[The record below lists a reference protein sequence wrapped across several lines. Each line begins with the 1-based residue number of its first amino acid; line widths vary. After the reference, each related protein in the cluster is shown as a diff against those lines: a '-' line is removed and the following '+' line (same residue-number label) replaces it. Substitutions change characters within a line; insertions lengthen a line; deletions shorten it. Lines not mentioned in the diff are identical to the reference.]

1 MFANIQI
8 GKKLAI
14 SLIPPLL
21 GLVVLSGVIISD
33 RYREMDELGKIGGL
47 TELAVQIGATV
58 HELQKERG
66 ASAGFIGSKGEQFG
80 PQLADQ
86 RNLSD
91 ARIQSLRDALNDFD
105 LSAFDPGLA
114 EQVGV
119 FVGLLDTVPQTRAKV
134 YALDIELGEAVRFYT
149 SIISGMLS
157 TVNVMSTIS
166 NDPELVRSI
175 AAFNDFMQAK
185 ERGGLERATGA
196 AGFGMGKFE
205 PNLYRRFVELITL
218 QNAYLSVF
226 EEMAAPEIREFYD
239 RAMQDPAVA
248 AVNKLRDVA
257 LSYPVTGTTNGIAG
271 TDWFATI
278 TVKINIYKMIEDH
291 IAQSL
296 VTLSAQK
303 LSEAQLYFYGTL
315 AGLLII
321 IALACTLVVIVG
333 RDISA
338 PIRAMTK
345 TMSDL
350 TAGDLSVKVSGA
362 ARGDEVGAMARSVQ
376 FFRDS
381 LVENREMAAQ
391 SEKEQAARFA
401 RAEKVSRLAERF
413 EARINALLGDI
424 GQSTD
429 GLRTTS
435 SNMTSAIDETRDKA
449 RLVADDAKS
458 ASENVSAV
466 SSATEQLANS
476 ILEISRQ
483 ISASSDNA
491 TAAADEAREAEVI
504 ATALKEGAE
513 KIGEVIGLIRDIAEQ
528 TNLLALNATIEA
540 ARAGEAGKGFAVVA
554 NEVKNLATQTSR
566 ATDEISEQMGNLQD
580 ATERAV
586 DAFSRIGEK
595 IGQIDATS
603 SSLAAAVNEQEAA
616 TSEIANNIDRAS
628 QGTTEVSG
636 NVAGIREATD
646 NAGEA
651 ADHVI
656 VACDQV
662 ANVATSLR
670 KEVADFL
677 ASVREAQT
685 V

>member
-21 GLVVLSGVIISD
+21 GLVILSAIIIAE
-33 RYREMDELGKIGGL
+33 RYQQMDELGKIGGL
-47 TELAVQIGATV
+47 TELAGEIGATV

-66 ASAGFIGSKGEQFG
+66 ASAGFIGTKGQQFG

-86 RNLSD
+86 RKLAD
-91 ARIQSLRDALNDFD
+91 AQIASLRSELD
-105 LSAFDPGLA
+105 AFDMSAYDDSLA
-114 EQVGV
+114 ENIGA
-119 FVGLLDTVPQTRAKV
+119 FTRLLDQVPEARGKV
-134 YALDIELGEAVRFYT
+134 DTLEIELGGAVGFYT

-157 TVNVMSTIS
+157 TVNVMGSLS
-166 NDPELVRSI
+166 NDTEILRMIS
-175 AAFNDFMQAK
+175 AFNDFMQAK
-185 ERGGLERATGA
+185 ERAGLERATGA

-205 PNLYRRFVELITL
+205 PKLYRRFVELITL

-226 EEMAAPEIREFYD
+226 EQFAAPDIKEFYD
-239 RAMQDPAVA
+239 QTMQDPAVD
-248 AVNKLRDVA
+248 AVNKLRAVA
-257 LSYPVTGTTNGIAG
+257 LDYPETGTTNGISG
-271 TDWFATI
+271 PDWFATI
-278 TVKINIYKMIEDH
+278 TVKINLYKMIEDY
-291 IAQSL
+291 IAKDLIIISD
-296 VTLSAQK
+296 QK

-315 AGLLII
+315 IALLIVVG
-321 IALACTLVVIVG
+321 LACGLVIVVG
-333 RDISA
+333 RDISV

-350 TAGDLSVKVSGA
+350 TAGDLSVQVSGA
-362 ARGDEVGAMARSVQ
+362 SRGDEVGAMARSVQ

-381 LVENREMAAQ
+381 LVENKKMAAQ

-401 RAEKVSRLAERF
+401 SAEKVSQLAERF
-413 EARINALLGDI
+413 QDKINNLLGDI

-429 GLRTTS
+429 GLRMTS
-435 SNMTSAIDETRDKA
+435 SDMTSAIEKTHDRA
-449 RLVADDAKS
+449 RLVAEDAKS

-466 SSATEQLANS
+466 SAATEQLANS

-483 ISASSDNA
+483 ISASADNA
-491 TAAADEAREAEVI
+491 TAAADEARDAEVI

-513 KIGEVIGLIRDIAEQ
+513 KIGAVIGLIRDIAEQ

-566 ATDEISEQMGNLQD
+566 ATDEISGQMGNLQD

-586 DAFSRIGEK
+586 DAFGRIGEK
-595 IGQIDATS
+595 IGQIDSAS

-616 TSEIANNIDRAS
+616 TSEIAGNIDRAS

-636 NVAGIREATD
+636 NVASIREATD
-646 NAGEA
+646 KAGQA
-651 ADHVI
+651 ADEVI

-670 KEVADFL
+670 KEVSDFL
-677 ASVREAQT
+677 DSVRAAQAI
-685 V
+685 

>member
-21 GLVVLSGVIISD
+21 GLIVLSAVIVSD

-66 ASAGFIGSKGEQFG
+66 ASAGFIGSKGAQFG

-86 RNLSD
+86 RKLSD
-91 ARIQSLRDALNDFD
+91 ARIASLRDALNDFD
-105 LSAFDPGLA
+105 LSAYDPGLR
-114 EQVGV
+114 ENIGV
-119 FVGLLDTVPQTRAKV
+119 FVRLLDDVPQTRANV
-134 YALDIELGEAVRFYT
+134 DALDIQLGEAVRFYT

-157 TVNVMSTIS
+157 TVNVMGSLS
-166 NDPELVRSI
+166 NDPEILRMI
-175 AAFNDFMQAK
+175 AAFNNFMQAK
-185 ERGGLERATGA
+185 ERAGLERATGA

-205 PNLYRRFVELITL
+205 PALYRRFVELITL

-226 EEMAAPEIREFYD
+226 EEFAKPDIREFYD
-239 RAMQDPAVA
+239 RAMQDPAIE
-248 AVNKLRDVA
+248 AVNTLRGVA
-257 LSYPVTGTTNGIAG
+257 LSYPETQTTNGIVG

-278 TVKINIYKMIEDH
+278 TVKINLYKMTEDY
-291 IAQSL
+291 IANDLITVSG
-296 VTLSAQK
+296 QK
-303 LSEAQLYFYGTL
+303 LSQAQLYFYGTL
-315 AGLLII
+315 GALVIVV
-321 IALACTLVVIVG
+321 ALACVLVGVVG

-350 TAGDLSVKVSGA
+350 TAGDLSVQVSGA
-362 ARGDEVGAMARSVQ
+362 SRGDEVGAMARSVQ

-381 LVENREMAAQ
+381 LVENKELADQ

-401 RAEKVSRLAERF
+401 RAEKVSQLAERF
-413 EARINALLGDI
+413 QAKINDLLGDI

-435 SNMTSAIDETRDKA
+435 SNMTSAIDVTRDKA
-449 RLVADDAKS
+449 QMAAEDAKS

-483 ISASSDNA
+483 ISASSDSA
-491 TAAADEAREAEVI
+491 TAAAAEAREAEVI
-504 ATALKEGAE
+504 ATALQKGAE

-586 DAFSRIGEK
+586 DAFARIGEK
-595 IGQIDATS
+595 IDHIDS
-603 SSLAAAVNEQEAA
+603 SSGALAAAVNEQEAA
-616 TSEIANNIDRAS
+616 TSEIASNIDRAS

-636 NVAGIREATD
+636 NVADIRAATD

-670 KEVADFL
+670 KEVTDFL
-677 ASVREAQT
+677 DSVREAQT